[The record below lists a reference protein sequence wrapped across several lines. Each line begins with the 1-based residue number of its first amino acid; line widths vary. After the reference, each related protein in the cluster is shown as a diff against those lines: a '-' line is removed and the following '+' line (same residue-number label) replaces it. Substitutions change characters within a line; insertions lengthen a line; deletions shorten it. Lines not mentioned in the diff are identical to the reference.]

1 MNIPEL
7 LIAIHI
13 NTLHSL
19 RLSAKKN
26 KLSIQQVL
34 CIYSI
39 PLEGI
44 TQTSLADSLSVDVST
59 LSRNLHKLELKNII
73 IKQSVQGDD
82 RFFKICLSDYGIDL
96 LNSILYDL
104 TCYTDNLNL
113 DTTSNDIQNI
123 KNSLL
128 TLNWN
133 MLKHKTQNV

>member
-13 NTLHSL
+13 NALHSL
-19 RLSAKKN
+19 RLIAKKN

-73 IKQSVQGDD
+73 IKQSVQGDN

-104 TCYTDNLNL
+104 TCYTNNLNL
-113 DTTSNDIQNI
+113 DTTSNDIQDI
-123 KNSLL
+123 RNSLL